1 MTTQAATPI
10 TSEVDEHLIRTY
22 LNNHPDFFHHH
33 LDLLED
39 LHVPHPSGA
48 AISLVERQISLLRN
62 KNQALEKQLGN
73 FIKAASNSEHVV
85 SRLHHLA
92 LELMHSDCLDD
103 TVASCQDIL
112 RNEFNADHVVLR
124 LIGEGEDSQGL
135 HFIHSSSPS
144 LKHFE
149 ALFKKRE
156 AVCGRLRPK
165 QETFLFGNNKD
176 AVRSAVL
183 IPLYETRRIG
193 VLALGSCDE
202 HRFNPSMGT
211 LFINYLGELVS
222 CALAKHLNQ

>member
-1 MTTQAATPI
+1 MTNQAVKPI
-10 TSEVDEHLIRTY
+10 TSEIDADLIREY
-22 LNNHPDFFHHH
+22 LSDHPDFFHHH
-33 LDLLED
+33 LDILEN
-39 LHVPHPSGA
+39 LYVPHPTGD

-62 KNQALEKQLGN
+62 KNQVLERQLSN
-73 FIKAASNSEHVV
+73 FIKAANSSESAV

-92 LELMHSDCLDD
+92 LELMHSDCLDA
-103 TVASCQDIL
+103 TVASCQAIL

-124 LIGEGEDSQGL
+124 LIGQGEDSKGL
-135 HFIHSSSPS
+135 HFIAKDSPS

-149 ALFKKRE
+149 ALFQKRE

-165 QETFLFGNNKD
+165 QELFLFGKNHD

-183 IPLYETRRIG
+183 IPLYEGKRIG

-202 HRFNPSMGT
+202 HRFNPAMGT

-222 CALAKHLNQ
+222 RALALQLH

>member
-1 MTTQAATPI
+1 MTTQAATHM
-10 TSEVDEHLIRTY
+10 TRGVDEHLICEY
-22 LNNHPDFFHHH
+22 LNDHPDFFHQH
-33 LDLLED
+33 LDLLEN
-39 LHVPHPSGA
+39 LHVPHPTGD

-62 KNQALEKQLGN
+62 KNQALEKQLTN
-73 FIKAASNSEHVV
+73 FIKAASSSEHVV

-92 LELMHSDCLDD
+92 LELMHSDGLDD

-135 HFIHSSSPS
+135 HFIHSNSPS
-144 LKHFE
+144 LKHFD

-165 QETFLFGNNKD
+165 QEMFLFGKNSE

-183 IPLYETRRIG
+183 IPLYDTQRIG
-193 VLALGSCDE
+193 VLALGSCNE
-202 HRFNPSMGT
+202 QRFHPAMGT

-222 CALAKHLNQ
+222 CALAKHLNP